1 MDANALRQVVGAD
14 GSLRE
19 VHDPERAAAM
29 WAAANSDQFAEA
41 KANSKA
47 RALRG
52 WHDQWKKKVVT
63 E

>member
-1 MDANALRQVVGAD
+1 
-14 GSLRE
+14 
-19 VHDPERAAAM
+19 M